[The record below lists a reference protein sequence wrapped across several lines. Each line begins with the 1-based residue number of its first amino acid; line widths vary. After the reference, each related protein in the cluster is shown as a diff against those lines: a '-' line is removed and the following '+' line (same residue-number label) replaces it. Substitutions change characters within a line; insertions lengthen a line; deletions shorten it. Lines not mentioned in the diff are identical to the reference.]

1 MRGEL
6 VTGRAGC
13 ASGSDRP
20 AGREYTDGS
29 VTSCAAESSCAGLGE
44 GTLRVGRLSRPRAS
58 RPHRAGAGFSR
69 LSADLEGHPWVRASD
84 HQGMVRGTWAG
95 AAPRTWAIESRSQRF
110 GEPLAPPD
118 SVRHMSVTT
127 ATQRLTAAH
136 HETQRHNSKKAR
148 ETGKTQLTGRL
159 RRWWQV
165 LGSNQRRLSRRFS
178 ERRSPP
184 IGIPTDLRILH
195 SSPRQ
200 NPRSVRPASVHT
212 KSPRSAR
219 RGFRVPVQGSPAES
233 RCVPT
238 SGLQRSTL
246 SASSCGH
253 TSPSRPSTGRQAPA
267 PDPTRAC
274 LCYGGRS
281 SREPGPLGPTPRT

>member
-165 LGSNQRRLSRRFS
+165 LGSNQRRLSRRFYI
-178 ERRSPP
+178 RTP
-184 IGIPTDLRILH
+184 IPTHRNTH
-195 SSPRQ
+195 
-200 NPRSVRPASVHT
+200 RPAH
-212 KSPRSAR
+212 SPFLTASKPAFCPPRVRAYQVAQVSAP
-219 RGFRVPVQGSPAES
+219 RVPGTRPRKSSGVPLRPDVWSPAQHAIS
-233 RCVPT
+233 F
-238 SGLQRSTL
+238 LLRSHVTFETL
-246 SASSCGH
+246 Y
-253 TSPSRPSTGRQAPA
+253 RP
-267 PDPTRAC
+267 
-274 LCYGGRS
+274 
-281 SREPGPLGPTPRT
+281 PGPSA